1 MTRAMFVTGSLCYGG
16 AERHSITIMNRLAE
30 RRHECHAVYIKN
42 EADQFDRIRLQEG
55 ASVQCLDAARYFDS
69 AALARFAAHI
79 ARVEP
84 AVIVAANPYALMY
97 AALARRLSR
106 ERVPLIVTFH
116 SNRLLGIKEQLQ
128 MLAYR
133 PLFWTADCLVFVCE
147 NQKRYWM
154 RRGVLSRRNEVIY
167 NGVNTDQFSAACNAT
182 ERESMRAMLGFRDSD
197 YVIGL
202 SAVLRPEKN
211 HLQLVDAVCL
221 LRAKGIPAKALMIGD
236 GPMRAAVEAR
246 ARERGVEGDVVISG
260 FQNDVRPYVAACDVV
275 TLCSFTEA
283 FSLAAVEAMALGKP
297 VVHSDIG
304 GASEMIVPGRNG
316 YLFPV
321 GNTGALVGKLSL
333 LADRAVS
340 TAMGGNARQSA
351 ETLFSEKAM
360 VDRYEQTLLDVCANP
375 LRPGTQVAG

>member
-1 MTRAMFVTGSLCYGG
+1 MTRAMFVTGSLCHGG

-42 EADQFDRIRLQEG
+42 EADQFDRIRLPEG

-79 ARVEP
+79 ACVEP

-128 MLAYR
+128 MLVYR
-133 PLFWTADCLVFVCE
+133 PLFWAADCLVFVCE

>member
-1 MTRAMFVTGSLCYGG
+1 MTRALFVTGSLCHGG

-30 RRHECHAVYIKN
+30 RRHECHAVYIKDDG
-42 EADQFDRIRLQEG
+42 DQLGRIRLPDG
-55 ASVQCLDAARYFDS
+55 ASVQCLDAARYLDS
-69 AALARFAAHI
+69 AALARFAVHI
-79 ARVEP
+79 ARIEP
-84 AVIVAANPYALMY
+84 DVIVAANPYALMY
-97 AALARRLSR
+97 AALARRVAR
-106 ERVPLIVTFH
+106 GRVRLIVTFH

-133 PLFWTADCLVFVCE
+133 PLFWAADRLVFVCE

-154 RRGVLSRRNEVIY
+154 RRGVLARSNQVIY
-167 NGVNTDQFSAACNAT
+167 NGVNTDQFSVARNGA
-182 ERESMRAMLGFRDSD
+182 ERERMRAGLGFRDSD

-211 HLQLVDAVCL
+211 HLQLVDAIAL
-221 LRAKGIPAKALMIGD
+221 LRAKGIPARALIIGD

-246 ARERGVEGDVVISG
+246 ARERAVAGDVVISG
-260 FQNDVRPYVAACDVV
+260 FQNDVRSYVAACDVM

-283 FSLAAVEAMALGKP
+283 FSMAAVEAMALGKP
-297 VVHSDIG
+297 VVHSDVG

-321 GNTGALVGKLSL
+321 GDTGALVARLAL

-340 TAMGGNARQSA
+340 TDMGSNARQA
-351 ETLFSEKAM
+351 AQTLFSEKTM
-360 VDRYEQTLLDVCANP
+360 VDRYEQTLHEVCANP
-375 LRPGTQVAG
+375 LRPGTEVTG

>member
-1 MTRAMFVTGSLCYGG
+1 MTRALFVTGSLCHGG

-30 RRHECHAVYIKN
+30 RRHECHAVYVKSD
-42 EADQFDRIRLQEG
+42 AGQFGRVRLPEG
-55 ASVQCLDAARYFDS
+55 ASVQCLDAARYFDR
-69 AALARFAAHI
+69 AALARFASHI
-79 ARVEP
+79 ARIEP
-84 AVIVAANPYALMY
+84 AVMVAANPYALLY

-106 ERVPLIVTFH
+106 KRVPLIVTFH

-133 PLFWTADCLVFVCE
+133 PLFWAADRLVFVCE

-154 RRGVLSRRNEVIY
+154 HRGVLARRNEVIY
-167 NGVNTDQFSAACNAT
+167 NGVNTDQFSDAGNAA
-182 ERESMRAMLGFRDSD
+182 ERERMRAVLGFRDSD

-211 HLQLVDAVCL
+211 HLQLVDAISL
-221 LRAKGIPAKALMIGD
+221 LRAKGIPARALIIGD

-246 ARERGVEGDVVISG
+246 ARARGVEDDVAISG
-260 FQNDVRPYVAACDVV
+260 FQNDVRPYVAACDVI

-297 VVHSDIG
+297 VVHSDVG

-321 GNTGALVGKLSL
+321 GNTGALVAKLAL

-340 TAMGGNARQSA
+340 TGMGRNARQVV

-360 VDRYEQTLLDVCANP
+360 VDRYERTLLDVCANP
-375 LRPGTQVAG
+375 LRPGTEVTG

>member
-1 MTRAMFVTGSLCYGG
+1 MTRAMFVTGSLCHGG

-42 EADQFDRIRLQEG
+42 EADQFDRIRLPEG

-116 SNRLLGIKEQLQ
+116 SNRLLGLKEQLQ

-154 RRGVLSRRNEVIY
+154 RRGVLSRKNEVIY
-167 NGVNTDQFSAACNAT
+167 NGVNTDQFSAACDAM

-211 HLQLVDAVCL
+211 HLQLVDAICL

-246 ARERGVEGDVVISG
+246 ARERGVEDDVVLSG
-260 FQNDVRPYVAACDVV
+260 FQDDVRPYVAACDVV

>member
-42 EADQFDRIRLQEG
+42 EADQFDRIRLPEG

-116 SNRLLGIKEQLQ
+116 SNRLLGLKEQLQ

-154 RRGVLSRRNEVIY
+154 RRGVLSRKNEVIY
-167 NGVNTDQFSAACNAT
+167 NGVNTDQFSAACDAM

>member
-42 EADQFDRIRLQEG
+42 EADQFDRIRLPEG

-116 SNRLLGIKEQLQ
+116 SNRLLGLKEQLQ

-154 RRGVLSRRNEVIY
+154 RRGVLSRKNEVIY
-167 NGVNTDQFSAACNAT
+167 NGVNTDQFSAACDAM

-211 HLQLVDAVCL
+211 HLQLVDAICL

-246 ARERGVEGDVVISG
+246 ARERGVEDDVVLSG
-260 FQNDVRPYVAACDVV
+260 FQDDVRPYVAACDVV

-321 GNTGALVGKLSL
+321 GDTGALVGKLSL

>member
-1 MTRAMFVTGSLCYGG
+1 MFVTGSLCHGG

-30 RRHECHAVYIKN
+30 RRHECHAVYVKSD
-42 EADQFDRIRLQEG
+42 ADQFDRIRLPQG
-55 ASVQCLDAARYFDS
+55 ASVQCLDAVRYFDS

-97 AALARRLSR
+97 AALAKRLSR
-106 ERVPLIVTFH
+106 ARARLIVTFH

-133 PLFWTADCLVFVCE
+133 PLFWAADRLVFVCE

-154 RRGVLSRRNEVIY
+154 RRGVLSRTNEVIY
-167 NGVNTDQFSAACNAT
+167 NGVNTDHFSDAGNGA
-182 ERESMRAMLGFRDSD
+182 ERERMRDVLGFHDSD

-211 HLQLVDAVCL
+211 HLQLVDAICL
-221 LRAKGIPAKALMIGD
+221 LRANGIPAKALIIGD

-246 ARERGVEGDVVISG
+246 ARERGVKDDVVISG
-260 FQNDVRPYVAACDVV
+260 FQNDVRSYVAASDVM
-275 TLCSFTEA
+275 TLCSFTET

-297 VVHSDIG
+297 VVHSDVG

-321 GNTGALVGKLSL
+321 GDTGALAAKLAL
-333 LADRAVS
+333 LAERAVS
-340 TAMGGNARQSA
+340 TAMGRNAREMAQ
-351 ETLFSEKAM
+351 TLFSERAM
-360 VDRYEQTLLDVCANP
+360 VDRFEQTLLEVGANP
-375 LRPGTQVAG
+375 LRPGAQVTG